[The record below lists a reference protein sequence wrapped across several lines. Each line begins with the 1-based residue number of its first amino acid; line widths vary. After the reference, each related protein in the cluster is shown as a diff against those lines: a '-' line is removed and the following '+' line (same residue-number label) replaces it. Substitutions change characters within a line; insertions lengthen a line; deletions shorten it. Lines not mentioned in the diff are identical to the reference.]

1 MTPFAAV
8 PTTPTEMHFGALDL
22 KGLHMGSLQPE
33 LMNDPHALMGVTPGQ
48 DQKYIRGNYTEE
60 ILGLRD
66 TTIHQTDKLH
76 IYLDRTVNIDRN
88 LVYVVTGTTNDHR
101 VGVHNQTNIAPRNDE
116 FMHTRSEIH
125 HQKEDR
131 QQKTEDADVAE
142 RAVEFIKDWFKE
154 HIAAVEYHGMYVE
167 INGMQVEGAPLAV
180 ENMTF
185 KSEFDSFSIKA
196 DLLDDHF
203 SGMIS
208 ELKAGKLKAAGVHLK
223 AIGGN
228 FNAGIALNADSPFG

>member
-1 MTPFAAV
+1 
-8 PTTPTEMHFGALDL
+8 
-22 KGLHMGSLQPE
+22 
-33 LMNDPHALMGVTPGQ
+33 
-48 DQKYIRGNYTEE
+48 
-60 ILGLRD
+60 
-66 TTIHQTDKLH
+66 
-76 IYLDRTVNIDRN
+76 
-88 LVYVVTGTTNDHR
+88 
-101 VGVHNQTNIAPRNDE
+101 
-116 FMHTRSEIH
+116 MHTRSEIH
-125 HQKEDR
+125 HQKENR

-142 RAVEFIKDWFKE
+142 NAVELIKDWFKE

-185 KSEFDSFSIKA
+185 KSEFDSFRIKA

-203 SGMIS
+203 SGMIA